1 MTSQTVTA
9 FAELDAHNRSTPT
22 AFLVSFSASSAEE
35 CLELLALALCT
46 PPLRRR
52 RREGLEI

>member
-35 CLELLALALCT
+35 CLDS
-46 PPLRRR
+46 
-52 RREGLEI
+52 